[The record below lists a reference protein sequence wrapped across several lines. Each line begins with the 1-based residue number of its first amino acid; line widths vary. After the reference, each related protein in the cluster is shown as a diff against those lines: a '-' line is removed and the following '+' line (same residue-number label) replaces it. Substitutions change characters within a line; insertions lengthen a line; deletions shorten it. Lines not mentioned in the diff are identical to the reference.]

1 MRIWAYAHTN
11 AIQMKRENLSS
22 MGISFICIFFRYWER
37 MERHKLGMF
46 NFPRW
51 IWCIEN
57 WTVWSFVKPERVQ
70 QRESALASQS
80 QRISQP
86 GAISLDINWVNKLF
100 LINISTSCVVM
111 CTSWQYKMESGQSKR
126 YHRETSF
133 EKAKSEQRNHWGH
146 PHWTEESE
154 RGYAFFEPISKS

>member
-1 MRIWAYAHTN
+1 VRIWAYAHTN

-57 WTVWSFVKPERVQ
+57 WTVWSFVKPERIQ

-86 GAISLDINWVNKLF
+86 GAISSDINWVNKLIPHQHIHVLRGHAHKLTIQNGVGTKQAVPQGNLF
-100 LINISTSCVVM
+100 R
-111 CTSWQYKMESGQSKR
+111 KGQIRAAQPLGSSPLDWRIWKR
-126 YHRETSF
+126 ICIFRTN
-133 EKAKSEQRNHWGH
+133 Q
-146 PHWTEESE
+146 
-154 RGYAFFEPISKS
+154 